1 MSISGVR
8 EMSLITTPPPSRR
21 PIKTHLSPYNPEVI
35 RTAIRNELDRGG
47 QIFYVLP
54 RIEGMEAVVTQLR
67 EMIPSLRI
75 AIAHGQM
82 PEGELEATMLAFN
95 DGEADLLVCT
105 TIIESGLDIPR
116 VNTIIIED
124 SQKFGLSQLY
134 QLRGRV
140 GRAGIQAHA
149 WLLYP
154 DKGTITDTARK
165 RLRALQEF
173 SQLGSGYHLAMRDME
188 IRGVGSL
195 LGAEQSGQ
203 MEAIG
208 FEMYTE
214 MLKEA
219 INEIQGQEI
228 PQVEDT
234 QVDLKLTAL
243 IPKRYISDLEQ
254 KMDAYRAV
262 ATADSIIQ
270 LKQITADWQDRYGEI
285 PEPVKQLL
293 QVAELKQKAK
303 AIGFARIKPEGK
315 QNIVLE
321 TPMQE
326 PAWKLLS
333 AKLPSHLHSRFVYSK
348 NKVIVRGLGVM
359 KPSQQLENLNS
370 WFNYL
375 ATP

>member
-1 MSISGVR
+1 
-8 EMSLITTPPPSRR
+8 
-21 PIKTHLSPYNPEVI
+21 
-35 RTAIRNELDRGG
+35 
-47 QIFYVLP
+47 
-54 RIEGMEAVVTQLR
+54 
-67 EMIPSLRI
+67 
-75 AIAHGQM
+75 
-82 PEGELEATMLAFN
+82 
-95 DGEADLLVCT
+95 
-105 TIIESGLDIPR
+105 
-116 VNTIIIED
+116 
-124 SQKFGLSQLY
+124 
-134 QLRGRV
+134 
-140 GRAGIQAHA
+140 
-149 WLLYP
+149 
-154 DKGTITDTARK
+154 
-165 RLRALQEF
+165 
-173 SQLGSGYHLAMRDME
+173 ME

-234 QVDLKLTAL
+234 QIDLKLTPL
-243 IPKRYISDLEQ
+243 IPNRYIPDLEQ

-270 LKQITADWQDRYGEI
+270 LKQIQADWEDRYGKI
-285 PEPVKQLL
+285 PEPVQQLL

-303 AIGFARIKPEGK
+303 EIGFARIKPEGK

-326 PAWKLLS
+326 PAWKLLL
-333 AKLPSHLHSRFVYSK
+333 AKLPNHLQSRFVYSK
-348 NKVIVRGLGVM
+348 NKVIVRGLGVLT
-359 KPSQQLENLNS
+359 PSQQLENLNS

-375 ATP
+375 VTANDF